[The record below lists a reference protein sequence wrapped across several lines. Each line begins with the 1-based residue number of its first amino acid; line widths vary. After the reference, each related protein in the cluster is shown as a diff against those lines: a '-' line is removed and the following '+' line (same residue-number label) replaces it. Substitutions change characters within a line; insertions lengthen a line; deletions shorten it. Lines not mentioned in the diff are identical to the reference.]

1 MRLNPPPDE
10 TPGLHRR
17 FIVVSVIAIVLFG
30 ILILRLWYLQIVNDE
45 RYRALSERNRTR
57 FIHIDA
63 PRGTMYDRNGVMLV
77 DSRPAFTVS
86 VLRQEVSDRQ
96 ALFGRLSQLLGIE
109 PRQFEARWRAGQIVP
124 DYQPLPLLEDIDRA
138 TMEIVQEHGIE
149 LPGVIVEGKPL
160 RAYPQGPVAP
170 HLLGYLGEVTEED
183 LRRPEFSGYRPRN
196 LVGKTGLER
205 LFEEK
210 LRGED
215 GYRLI
220 EVNVRGRELRQL
232 TTQKP
237 SPGQRLTLTLDAKVQ
252 QAGEKA
258 FGDQAGAA
266 VALDVRNGDVLAFI
280 NRPAFDPAQFARGIN
295 GSEWRALTEDPRH
308 PMQNRVLRGQYPPG
322 STFKIAVALAALEA
336 GIATP
341 DTSVSC
347 SGGITLGS
355 HEFRCWNKGGH
366 GAVSLHRAL
375 KESCDVYF
383 YRIGMQLGIDRIAA
397 MCHRMGLGQPV
408 GFPTGSE
415 RSGLIPDREWKR
427 KRFGTDWYNGE
438 TVICSIGQGYVLAT
452 PLQLATMMATVANGG
467 TVWKPQVVKRVES
480 LQGDQV
486 WTPEP
491 EKVTESKWSP
501 NHLRAV
507 RSALEAVVNEP
518 GGTAYRNRLPE
529 VRFAGKTGTAQVVG
543 RKGDKAA
550 DTSKYEHRDHAL
562 FVAYAPAVAPEIAVA
577 VVVEHGGHGGSA
589 AAPVAKAMF
598 EAYFG
603 IKREAPPVVEIVE
616 EAAPTTVGGAD
627 AVAPADVAPSA
638 EVESDR
644 TPIPPGVTNPDAA
657 PPAEPAEPTPPPPPL
672 RPTGE

>member
-1 MRLNPPPDE
+1 MRLNPAPDA
-10 TPGLHRR
+10 TPGLKRR
-17 FIVVSVIAIVLFG
+17 FIVVSAIAAGIFG
-30 ILILRLWYLQIVNDE
+30 ILLLRLWHLQIVNDD
-45 RYRALSERNRTR
+45 RYRTLSERNRTR

-63 PRGTMYDRNGVMLV
+63 PRGTMYDRNGIMLV

-96 ALFGRLSQLLGIE
+96 ALFHRLSQLLGVDTA
-109 PRQFEARWRAGQIVP
+109 QLEARWRAGQILP
-124 DYQPLPLLEDIDRA
+124 GYQPLPLLEDIDRSM
-138 TMEIVQEHGIE
+138 MEVVQEHSLE
-149 LPGVIVEGKPL
+149 LPGVIVEAKPL
-160 RAYPQGPVAP
+160 RAYPYGQIAA
-170 HLLGYLGEVTEED
+170 HLLGYLGEITEDD
-183 LRRPEFSGYRPRN
+183 LRRPESTGYRSGS
-196 LVGKTGLER
+196 LIGKTGLER

-220 EVNVRGRELRQL
+220 EVNVRGRELRQV

-237 SPGQRLTLTLDAKVQ
+237 APGQRLTLTLDAKVQ
-252 QAGEKA
+252 EAGEKA
-258 FGDQAGAA
+258 FGEQAGGAI
-266 VALDVRNGDVLAFI
+266 ALDVRNGDVLALI
-280 NRPAFDPAQFARGIN
+280 SRPAFDPAQFARGI
-295 GSEWRALTEDPRH
+295 SAAEWKTLLDDPRK
-308 PMQNRVLRGQYPPG
+308 PMQNKVLRGQYPPG

-336 GIATP
+336 GVATP
-341 DTSVSC
+341 ETTVNC
-347 SGGITLGS
+347 SGGISLGS

-366 GAVSLHRAL
+366 GAVDLHRAL
-375 KESCDVYF
+375 KESCDVWF

-397 MCHRMGLGQPV
+397 MCHRLGLGQPV
-408 GFPTGSE
+408 GFPFGGE
-415 RSGLIPDREWKR
+415 RGGLIPDRDWKK
-427 KRFGTDWYNGE
+427 KRFGTGWYDGE

-452 PLQLATMMATVANGG
+452 PLQLATMAAAVANGG
-467 TVWKPQVVKRVES
+467 TVWKPQVVKRIES

-491 EKVTESKWSP
+491 EKVLETQWSP
-501 NHLRAV
+501 ANLRAL

-529 VRFAGKTGTAQVVG
+529 VPYAGKTGTAQVVG
-543 RKGDKAA
+543 RKGDKMIN
-550 DTSKYEHRDHAL
+550 SSVYEFQDHAL

-577 VVVEHGGHGGSA
+577 VIVEHGGHGGSA

-603 IKREAPPVVEIVE
+603 INREPPPVVQVVE
-616 EAAPTTVGGAD
+616 EPVPAAAGMEGGSTD
-627 AVAPADVAPSA
+627 ESVPSA

-644 TPIPPGVTNPDAA
+644 TPLPAGVTVPDAA
-657 PPAEPAEPTPPPPPL
+657 PPAETAEPAPPPYL